1 MLFAPSTMF
10 WVALRT
16 GPSTAA
22 TWYSPAGTTWRTL
35 LQPSD
40 EVLRSQERS
49 STAGTPRVRT
59 IMLDPPP
66 PAQSAELQMR
76 RPPLVMTTATNLVPM
91 LKRHGR
97 GRLEMALTVK
107 RGVAPGWYQFCC
119 WVERRRVTAPGA
131 QARAGLAATGPA
143 ALWCGD
149 GAGLERGGGDGR
161 VDARSARACAGV
173 EPADVV
179 TAEPVACTAVERAA
193 SSPFAAQLTVA
204 SNPMPMAR
212 TVTRR
217 RQ

>member
-1 MLFAPSTMF
+1 
-10 WVALRT
+10 
-16 GPSTAA
+16 
-22 TWYSPAGTTWRTL
+22 
-35 LQPSD
+35 
-40 EVLRSQERS
+40 
-49 STAGTPRVRT
+49 
-59 IMLDPPP
+59 
-66 PAQSAELQMR
+66 
-76 RPPLVMTTATNLVPM
+76 M

-119 WVERRRVTAPGA
+119 WVERRRVTARGA
-131 QARAGLAATGPA
+131 QARAVPAAAGPA
-143 ALWCGD
+143 TLCCGD

-173 EPADVV
+173 EPVV
-179 TAEPVACTAVERAA
+179 TAELVACTAVERAA
-193 SSPFAAQLTVA
+193 SSPFAAQLAVA

>member
-1 MLFAPSTMF
+1 
-10 WVALRT
+10 
-16 GPSTAA
+16 
-22 TWYSPAGTTWRTL
+22 
-35 LQPSD
+35 
-40 EVLRSQERS
+40 
-49 STAGTPRVRT
+49 
-59 IMLDPPP
+59 MLDPLPLT
-66 PAQSAELQMR
+66 QSAELQMR
-76 RPPLVMTTATNLVPM
+76 RPPWVMTTATDLVPM

-97 GRLEMALTVK
+97 ARRETALTVK

-119 WVERRRVTAPGA
+119 WVERRRVTARGA
-131 QARAGLAATGPA
+131 QARAGLAVACPA

-149 GAGLERGGGDGR
+149 GAGLERGGDGR

-193 SSPFAAQLTVA
+193 SRPFAAQLTVA